1 MKEFDTF
8 ALALIYPNLPEELK
22 EKVMFSILSKAGLSI
37 SLGDLKSKTR
47 STTKFEDFS
56 SDSVASPASITM
68 PVYRPS
74 IYCPSCRKKLHEIGK
89 NEPNTPELEA
99 EYLDKHLDDCPI
111 FQVFEKHR
119 KP

>member
-37 SLGDLKSKTR
+37 SLDDLKSKT
-47 STTKFEDFS
+47 S
-56 SDSVASPASITM
+56 SISNPKSYHNTSEALAMPIYKPA
-68 PVYRPS
+68 
-74 IYCPSCRKKLHEIGK
+74 IYCPSCRKKLHEIGE
-89 NEPNTPELEA
+89 NEENTPELEA
-99 EYLDKHLDDCPI
+99 KYLDKHLDDCPI

-119 KP
+119 P